1 MNDRVSVDINNQVAT
16 VTLSRAA
23 KQNAL
28 DFSMFEAL
36 TAAGVELAGRRDVR
50 AVVLRGDG
58 DHFCSGMDVSVFQ
71 GGSIDPK
78 LLAPSEDSPANFFQ
92 RPAYIWRE
100 LPMPVICAVKGNTF
114 GGGLQIAL
122 GADIRIASPGA
133 RLSIMEVQ
141 WGLIPDLAITTTLR
155 HILPVDKLKLLT
167 YTGRVLSG
175 SEALVW
181 GLVTDVADDPD
192 QAAQDLAAGIASLS
206 PDAIRGAKRLI
217 NTAWSLN
224 EADAL
229 GLEARIQSGILTS
242 PNTAEAARARAEK
255 RPPVFKD
262 SGS

>member
-1 MNDRVSVDINNQVAT
+1 MSERVTVAIDNHVAT
-16 VTLSRAA
+16 VSLNRAD

-28 DFSMFEAL
+28 DFAMFEAL
-36 TAAGVELAGRRDVR
+36 ADAGAGLARRSDVR
-50 AVVLRGDG
+50 AVVLRGEG
-58 DHFCSGMDVSVFQ
+58 GNFCSGMDVSVFQ
-71 GGSIDPK
+71 GGSIDPA
-78 LLAPSEDSPANFFQ
+78 LMAPVDGSPANFFQ
-92 RPAYIWRE
+92 RPAYVWRE

-122 GADIRIASPGA
+122 GADIRIAAADA

-155 HILPVDKLKLLT
+155 HVLPVDRVKLLT

-175 SEALVW
+175 SDAKEW
-181 GLVTDVADDPD
+181 GLVTELADDPD
-192 QAAQDLAAGIASLS
+192 KAAADLAATIASLS
-206 PDAIRGAKRLI
+206 PDAVRGAKRLI
-217 NTAWSLN
+217 NDGWSMD

-229 GLEARIQSGILTS
+229 ALEAKTQGRLLRS

-262 SGS
+262 DAS